1 MWAVQWPSSE
11 TEAAADATLATGAS
25 GPGSLFLPPARLR
38 RSAFRLVLERLEPP
52 SLPSAAD
59 AAPPA
64 PEARAPPAPPAS
76 PIQSRRAGRCDATPP
91 SCRQQLAR
99 TRKSGIARLSAP
111 RRAARPSRRAGA
123 AFAAAPQTHTSLDR
137 DWAEGAWCPRHSVA
151 CSLETYVHL
160 GHDPFESGQ
169 SHFLAAIPDAT
180 VLVELP
186 DGWYAPRE
194 AVAAAHAGAAGDG
207 AAMRGA
213 TLLPPPLQPPPGLR
227 SPEAASPNPSL
238 SPPALPPGAAGR
250 DSAPA
255 SPSRG
260 GAAGPP
266 IGGPGADPQTTA
278 AYLDIRRSFD
288 GIRRLA
294 QLQAA
299 IEAETAEISR
309 LRAAGGG
316 RWAQGWAAGEPP
328 ARAEPAPAAARE
340 RGPGASQ
347 LEALRREAATC
358 GALAAAEEAAAEA
371 EEAAAAEEDRLAA
384 EAEAELAMSPQ
395 QQQSRGG
402 STSPRDGPSTGKSGF
417 KPVGSGS
424 RHSKSPS
431 SKDATATATATAA
444 AAEAEAA
451 LAGELASADS
461 PPRRRAAA
469 GDTTGPVITT
479 PRLSSMPVPGQ
490 RSGFAAPPEVAAAGS
505 ASSVR
510 RGSASQPLASEGLGR
525 DSDVMDARRQLAE
538 TGGGAAASERATPQR
553 QRPSPGDQHSATG
566 KVRLAD
572 HVGPH
577 HQWDLSLC
585 PSPPPDLSKILPLT
599 DRQSYFCSELVA
611 AAWMEAGILPADR
624 DPAWFWPRHFVD
636 GGAAEGLLGRGF
648 VLEGQVEVETAVPD
662 IAGAETTG

>member
-384 EAEAELAMSPQ
+384 EAEAELARLAVLCRAASHRTARAERAAQVWAGMLQERRRAMVSELGGLYPILERDA
-395 QQQSRGG
+395 QSRIFSIRGLLLAEG
-402 STSPRDGPSTGKSGF
+402 D
-417 KPVGSGS
+417 GS
-424 RHSKSPS
+424 RQEEENTSTALGYVAHS
-431 SKDATATATATAA
+431 TLM
-444 AAEAEAA
+444 
-451 LAGELASADS
+451 LAMCLGVRLRYEVLFVASRSYVRDSMDPFS
-461 PPRRRAAA
+461 PPRLFPLFSKGRTTDDFRVGLRMLRRNVEQLLLSQGCPVPERAPLLANLRVLLHSMLLASREEEGGSAESAA
-469 GDTTGPVITT
+469 GREG
-479 PRLSSMPVPGQ
+479 
-490 RSGFAAPPEVAAAGS
+490 AAGTT
-505 ASSVR
+505 ASMGG
-510 RGSASQPLASEGLGR
+510 GSAA
-525 DSDVMDARRQLAE
+525 
-538 TGGGAAASERATPQR
+538 GGAM
-553 QRPSPGDQHSATG
+553 
-566 KVRLAD
+566 
-572 HVGPH
+572 
-577 HQWDLSLC
+577 
-585 PSPPPDLSKILPLT
+585 
-599 DRQSYFCSELVA
+599 
-611 AAWMEAGILPADR
+611 AW
-624 DPAWFWPRHFVD
+624 
-636 GGAAEGLLGRGF
+636 
-648 VLEGQVEVETAVPD
+648 
-662 IAGAETTG
+662 